1 MTIQNQFTMALDVA
15 CSVSLIPAREWDNKE
30 RETEVLIRQ
39 APEEKVSEPTQSF
52 TNIDQSILIDLYS
65 IRPQPQAELPVDELF
80 EESDDYDVPSLT
92 SIEDFGEEA
101 KKESN
106 SNTEDISFPDLPDL
120 SEYENM
126 IDWGDNTNSGES
138 SSIKL
143 QFNHAK
149 VYPI

>member
-1 MTIQNQFTMALDVA
+1 
-15 CSVSLIPAREWDNKE
+15 
-30 RETEVLIRQ
+30 
-39 APEEKVSEPTQSF
+39 
-52 TNIDQSILIDLYS
+52 
-65 IRPQPQAELPVDELF
+65 
-80 EESDDYDVPSLT
+80 LT